1 MSKYL
6 AFIRSWAARSTAVG
20 MTCVAAVGFW
30 SSGTAGADTVVP
42 LPDGHVDGPG
52 IHIDSTG
59 ERVIVSPSLAANG
72 AGRAAWVTGNIAV
85 DIDTPPGAVGPN
97 NGASN
102 DPGTNDSSTHGAS
115 QMTVGYI
122 VGCQVSVG
130 DLSASV
136 GAAVT
141 QSGPALS
148 GGLTLPLAPGQ
159 VKWVQID
166 YLEMPDSGRYYINYQ
181 DYSMEI
187 QGCGGY
193 AQARQF
199 TVVEKI
205 GVDYAK
211 TTLYG
216 RPFSLG

>member
-1 MSKYL
+1 MSKFLASISSRAVRTVAVAMTYL
-6 AFIRSWAARSTAVG
+6 VAVGVWSSATAV
-20 MTCVAAVGFW
+20 
-30 SSGTAGADTVVP
+30 ADTTVP
-42 LPDGHVDGPG
+42 LPDGQIDGPG
-52 IHIDSTG
+52 IHISSTG
-59 ERVIVSPSLAANG
+59 ERAIISPSLAANG
-72 AGRAAWVTGNIAV
+72 AGRTAWVTGNVAV
-85 DIDTPPGAVGPN
+85 DIDTPPGVVGPN
-97 NGASN
+97 NGATN

-122 VGCQVSVG
+122 VGCQVSIG

-159 VKWVQID
+159 VKWVAID
-166 YLEMPDSGRYYINYQ
+166 YLEMPESGRYYINYQ